1 MKDEQIRILL
11 ADDQYLFLESLKL
24 VLESLAEDIHV
35 IGTVSN
41 G

>member
-11 ADDQYLFLESLKL
+11 SDDQYLFLESLKL